1 MVLEIDCFERR
12 AMAEHNEAEII
23 LYQSQGA
30 NVPVRV
36 SYMNETFWMPQKE
49 IAELFGKDK
58 STISRHL
65 KNIFESGE
73 LDENSVVAEIATTT
87 PHGAMKRKTQ
97 KNITGV
103 YNLEKEAKKQ
113 IRKKK

>member
-1 MVLEIDCFERR
+1 MEKV
-12 AMAEHNEAEII
+12 
-23 LYQSQGA
+23 
-30 NVPVRV
+30 
-36 SYMNETFWMPQKE
+36 
-49 IAELFGKDK
+49 
-58 STISRHL
+58 
-65 KNIFESGE
+65 
-73 LDENSVVAEIATTT
+73 VVAEIATTT